1 MKTEILTFILI
12 SVAATAIPAAGA
24 AQRHHNESFSTVV
37 NPAIPSAVTLCGE
50 KIDLDRADKY
60 EAFDRELTSIVYTH
74 GTTLLIIKRANRF
87 FPEIAPILKANG
99 VPADLLYLC
108 CVESS
113 LNPRA
118 YSGAKAA
125 GLWQFIESAAKEYGL
140 EVNSEVDERYNL
152 EKATEAACKFLKK
165 CKNRYGDWPSAMA
178 AYNGGQTRIARALD
192 KQGVESSLDL
202 YLAEETTRYP
212 YRVAAMKT
220 VLENPRAYGFILK
233 DSQLYQPRKYKTVK
247 VGGSVPSWA
256 DWAANQGITYAE
268 LRDANPWIRDLKLTN
283 KTGKTYTVKVP
294 LRESLSRSS
303 AGIST
308 YNPKWTVK

>member
-1 MKTEILTFILI
+1 MNKSVITSILLSF
-12 SVAATAIPAAGA
+12 AIACPGA
-24 AQRHHNESFSTVV
+24 MMAQSSSKVFSTVV
-37 NPAIPSAVTLCGE
+37 SPEIPAKVTLCGE
-50 KIDLDRADKY
+50 TIDLDRADKY
-60 EAFDRELTSIVYTH
+60 EAFDRELTSIAYTH
-74 GTTLLIIKRANRF
+74 GTTMLILKRANRF
-87 FPEIAPILKANG
+87 FPELAPILKANG
-99 VPADLLYLC
+99 VPEDLLYLC

-152 EKATEAACKFLKK
+152 EKATAAACKFLKK
-165 CKNRYGDWPSAMA
+165 AKDRYGDWPSAMA

-192 KQGVESSLDL
+192 KQDAETSLDL

-220 VLENPRAYGFILK
+220 IMENPRAYGFVLR
-233 DSQLYQPRKYKTVK
+233 DNQLYQPREYKTVK
-247 VGGSVPSWA
+247 VSGPVPSWTE
-256 DWAANQGITYAE
+256 WAAKQGITYAE
-268 LRDANPWIRDLKLTN
+268 LRDANPWIRDFKLTN

-294 LRESLSRSS
+294 LRKSLKRST
-303 AGIST
+303 AGTKT
-308 YNPKWTVK
+308 YNSKWTVK